1 MEKIICDTNII
12 SRYLIGKHIEMNE
25 TIKKIGLENIY
36 ITPIIRI
43 ELLNWISLY
52 QGIGKVERDIYKKTI
67 KRFPLIHL
75 NEEISHLAIELSDKK
90 THSKPGDTLIGATA
104 LYHKIRIYTYNQK
117 DFELIGVPLYKES

>member
-12 SRYLIGKHIEMNE
+12 SRYLIGKHIEINE

-52 QGIGKVERDIYKKTI
+52 QGIGKVEREIYKKQV
-67 KRFPLIHL
+67 R
-75 NEEISHLAIELSDKK
+75 
-90 THSKPGDTLIGATA
+90 
-104 LYHKIRIYTYNQK
+104 
-117 DFELIGVPLYKES
+117 DFL